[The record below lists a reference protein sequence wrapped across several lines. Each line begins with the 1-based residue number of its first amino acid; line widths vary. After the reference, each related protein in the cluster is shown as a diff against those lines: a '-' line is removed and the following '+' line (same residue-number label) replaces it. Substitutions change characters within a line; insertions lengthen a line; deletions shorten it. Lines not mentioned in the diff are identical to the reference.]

1 MDYIGVKILR
11 REYRFRVGVLLV
23 SGLGG
28 IAGVTSCLTDF
39 PPPLEDGGTVDTT
52 DPSISDEPDADVSSS
67 TGGSNSSE
75 ELPEGGVV
83 SPVGP
88 DQTDSGTDSESTS
101 NPTVSPTT
109 SGDAHVPIECPSGT
123 TECDG
128 ECVPG
133 NSCCETSCELSN
145 ATTECRDGQC
155 VILAC
160 AERFVDCDGVFD
172 NGCEQDMAAE
182 DAPVASVNDPFLIP
196 RLDFDTDISEIDYR
210 AWAGVPRFTL
220 ASGCG
225 TCETTE
231 PPPRVPAITPSVN
244 RGKVPGRSDLDANY
258 ALAWDETGLW
268 VNLVVVDNELLS
280 ADDVTQADGDPRR
293 YDNLMFVWEPSAGSS
308 NPGTGDDHIAFI
320 GIDERV
326 VDWRDT
332 NTDGIA
338 VSVKGTG
345 QCRSIHAYFSR
356 QYLFRS
362 NGGAPSTF
370 SPGDRHGV
378 VIAYNDF
385 DFASGTK
392 NAQRE
397 HVVFG
402 VDMTFASGTD
412 YFQGERTLPQIQL
425 IEP

>member
-1 MDYIGVKILR
+1 MDYISTKISRGVYGLKGGIL
-11 REYRFRVGVLLV
+11 LAT
-23 SGLGG
+23 GLSG
-28 IAGVTSCLTDF
+28 IAGFTGCLTDF
-39 PPPLEDGGTVDTT
+39 PPPLEDAGTVDTT
-52 DPSISDEPDADVSSS
+52 DTSATGDPDADVSESS
-67 TGGSNSSE
+67 GTSTSVDE
-75 ELPEGGVV
+75 MPEGGVV

-88 DQTDSGTDSESTS
+88 DQTDSGTDSDSTGDPS
-101 NPTVSPTT
+101 VSPTT
-109 SGDAHVPIECPSGT
+109 SGDAYVPVECPPGS

-128 ECVPG
+128 ECVAG
-133 NSCCETSCELSN
+133 NSCCATSCEVSN

-155 VILAC
+155 VIVAC
-160 AERFVDCDGVFD
+160 AERFVDCDGAFD
-172 NGCEQDMAAE
+172 NGCEQDMAVE
-182 DAPVASVNDPFLIP
+182 DAPVASVNEPFLVP
-196 RLDFDTDISEIDYR
+196 RFDFDTDISEIDHR
-210 AWAGVPRFTL
+210 AWIGVPRFEL

-225 TCETTE
+225 TCETNE
-231 PPPRVPAITPSVN
+231 PPPDVPAITPSVN

-280 ADDVTQADGDPRR
+280 ADDVPSADGDPRR

-320 GIDERV
+320 GIDERI
-326 VDWRDT
+326 VDWRDA
-332 NTDGIA
+332 NTEGIA

-378 VIAYNDF
+378 AIAYNDF
-385 DFASGTK
+385 DYEPGT
-392 NAQRE
+392 AVAERE

-402 VDMTFASGTD
+402 VDMTFSSGTD
-412 YFQGERTLPQIQL
+412 YFQGERTLPQLQ